1 MLARVGTDLAYGIH
15 GLRVTGYNLC
25 KQARGAEVAAAHGL
39 WQPQSHSRYARFD
52 LVRDI
57 FTFGIIPSA
66 PREFPSAGEAELQCA
81 HLAAHPAGTVHAL
94 FAAKPKAWRRRRI
107 AAVIHIGTMLEHGS
121 PRNRPPSLAQTSKL
135 KHETAHPHGFRF
147 SVKAR
152 HLESR
157 LRHLRKQP
165 TVGCTPTSTEGSTLP
180 VGT

>member
-94 FAAKPKAWRRRRI
+94 FAAKPKAWRRR
-107 AAVIHIGTMLEHGS
+107 
-121 PRNRPPSLAQTSKL
+121 PSLRSSTSARCWSMGAL
-135 KHETAHPHGFRF
+135 AIAHPLWLKRQSSNTKQLILMALGL
-147 SVKAR
+147 A
-152 HLESR
+152 
-157 LRHLRKQP
+157 LRQDI
-165 TVGCTPTSTEGSTLP
+165 
-180 VGT
+180 